1 MMNVEATPKPLR
13 RSSSDRMIGGVL
25 GGIARYLQIDPTL
38 IRVCFVILSVLSVA
52 FPGILVYLILWLL
65 VPKES

>member
-1 MMNVEATPKPLR
+1 MRNIESTPKPLR

-38 IRVCFVILSVLSVA
+38 TRVSFVILSVLSVA